1 MQTVSNAYILL
12 LLISRVTCISAYSA
26 TLVLGILIA
35 ANKIKQTRILGI
47 GFIVTA
53 AASLFSIS
61 SMAFSLVVTM
71 LPSISSTVLQ
81 RYVGVVLFSKMSIA
95 ATFIAMAAELTAAFC
110 ICRYVHKNYGRK
122 WVYIP
127 VFVGKAYTFLANFII
142 AYLLNKRGANVLTG
156 YWINLSRTVNNFITG
171 TVLAVILIIIF
182 YKNRQTEKIIPGT
195 WKIRLAV
202 YIWSVIS
209 SAITAFSYLY
219 LTRLFRHTFNTIHG
233 SMFIPPV
240 ALYYSTAVL
249 ETVGALVGL
258 IFPIYV
264 LVMAR
269 KASRRTDVVEAKE

>member
-1 MQTVSNAYILL
+1 MMTVSNSYILL

-26 TLVLGILIA
+26 ALVLGILIA
-35 ANKIKQTRILGI
+35 VNKIKQTRILGI

-53 AASLFSIS
+53 AASLF
-61 SMAFSLVVTM
+61 
-71 LPSISSTVLQ
+71 SISSTVLQ

-95 ATFIAMAAELTAAFC
+95 ATFIAMAAELIAAFC

-142 AYLLNKRGANVLTG
+142 AYLLNKRGANILTG

-202 YIWSVIS
+202 YIWSAIS
-209 SAITAFSYLY
+209 SAVTAFSYLY
-219 LTRLFRHTFNTIHG
+219 LTRLFRQTFKTIQG
-233 SMFIPPV
+233 RMFVPPV